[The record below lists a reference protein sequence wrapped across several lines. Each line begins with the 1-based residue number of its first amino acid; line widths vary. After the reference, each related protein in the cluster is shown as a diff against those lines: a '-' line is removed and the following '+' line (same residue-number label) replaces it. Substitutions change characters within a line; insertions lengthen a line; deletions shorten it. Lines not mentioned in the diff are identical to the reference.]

1 MTVNNNVNESTKVN
15 NKAVL
20 TLVLGMFSIFIS
32 IITAFGFIPGI
43 IGITLGFLGL
53 REIKVTNHQNG
64 KSLATVGILSCIIGT
79 FLPVL
84 FMI

>member
-1 MTVNNNVNESTKVN
+1 MTAKLSVKESPKVN

-20 TLVLGMFSIFIS
+20 SLVLGMFSIFIS
-32 IITAFGFIPGI
+32 IIMAFGFIPGI
-43 IGITLGFLGL
+43 IGITVGFLGL
-53 REIKVTNHQNG
+53 REIKVFNQNG
-64 KSLATVGILSCIIGT
+64 KALATIGILSCVIGT

>member
-1 MTVNNNVNESTKVN
+1 MTAKLSVKESPKVN
-15 NKAVL
+15 NKAIL

-32 IITAFGFIPGI
+32 IIMALGFIPGI
-43 IGITLGFLGL
+43 IGITVGFLGL
-53 REIKVTNHQNG
+53 REMKMSNQNG
-64 KSLATVGILSCIIGT
+64 KSLATIGILICVIGT